1 MAIEAISGLRNAP
14 FSSTR
19 FKVVRSV
26 PAARHEKPRRTA
38 TDVDHADPGHPA
50 RRLAPGR
57 SGPGIRLRPWP
68 RRPHARV
75 TMSSP
80 TARAPP
86 VSLLAGHGYH
96 ACMPSD
102 TSPRRAAG
110 GTVPSIHRAVQ
121 VLDLLA
127 ASVEPMTLTE
137 MARELGLPKSSLLAI
152 CTTLTELQM
161 MQRTPDG
168 RYDLGIHLVDL
179 GNAYVSGTDLVKAF
193 TSVSPQVTLLADET
207 LVLSMLDGTQAV
219 FLARRHGIHPV
230 GFSWSQAGARSP
242 ANCTA
247 TGKAQL
253 SMMPEAEIRRRFTGT
268 LHQRTPYSIGD
279 VEELVRDSKRTR
291 ARGYAIDDEESRVG
305 LVCLGC
311 PVLDASGNA
320 LGGGAVALD
329 KLD

>member
-1 MAIEAISGLRNAP
+1 
-14 FSSTR
+14 
-19 FKVVRSV
+19 
-26 PAARHEKPRRTA
+26 
-38 TDVDHADPGHPA
+38 
-50 RRLAPGR
+50 
-57 SGPGIRLRPWP
+57 
-68 RRPHARV
+68 
-75 TMSSP
+75 
-80 TARAPP
+80 
-86 VSLLAGHGYH
+86 
-96 ACMPSD
+96 MPSD

-268 LHQRTPYSIGD
+268 LHQRTPHSIGD

-320 LGGGAVALD
+320 LGGVAVAIEKLRWKTLD
-329 KLD
+329 QKAIRLAIMEFARLMSRQLGHADSARVSLDVRPRPAAAAS